1 MQIERTKNATRN
13 IFWGIMEKIV
23 TLLLPF
29 VVRTVLI
36 KTLGAEYLGLSG
48 LFTSILSVLNV
59 TELGFGTA
67 IVFSMYKPIAED
79 DNASLCALL
88 NFYKKIYHIVGMII
102 FTGGLVVLPFL
113 PHFIKGSYPNDVN
126 IYVLYLVYLFNTAIG
141 YFLFAY
147 KVALF
152 KAHQRNDLISK
163 RGIVLN
169 FLSNVLQIILL
180 LSFKN
185 YYAYVIVLPLITII
199 TNLVNAYIAKKF
211 FPNIICAGTISKE
224 TKDGIKKR
232 ITGLISYKIYGV
244 IFSSVDT
251 IVISSFL
258 GLIPLAKFNS
268 YFYVQSAI
276 IGFITIFTSSIT
288 AGIGNKMV
296 TSTRQENYKDF
307 KNLVFINAWISSFCA
322 VSLFCLYQHFIEW
335 WVGKELL
342 FSFDTM
348 TLMVLYFLLSRI
360 SVMTYTYREA
370 AGLWWEDRFRPLI
383 AAVVNL
389 SINLILV
396 QFIGINGVIIS
407 TLICTIFINI
417 PWGSAVLFKNYFKR
431 SPAEYFFKLL
441 LYVLVTAG
449 SGAVTFF
456 ICNLLHSQGFGFM
469 LLKGVICLIVPNA
482 LFCLV
487 YHKAQEF
494 EYVKKLAK
502 NSLKG
507 IKRKAG

>member
-13 IFWGIMEKIV
+13 IFWGLMDKVV
-23 TLLLPF
+23 TLLMPF

-36 KTLGAEYLGLSG
+36 KTLGAEYLGLNG
-48 LFTSILSVLNV
+48 LFTSILSVLSV
-59 TELGFGTA
+59 TELGFGAA

-79 DNASLCALL
+79 DNDMLCALL
-88 NFYKKIYHIVGMII
+88 NVYRKIYNVVG
-102 FTGGLVVLPFL
+102 TVVLVGGLIVLPFL
-113 PHFIKGSYPNDVN
+113 PHFISGSYPDDIN
-126 IYVLYLVYLFNTAIG
+126 IYILYLVYLFNTVIG

-152 KAHQRNDLISK
+152 RAHQRNDLLSK

-169 FLSNVLQIILL
+169 FISYSLQIALL
-180 LSFKN
+180 LTFKN
-185 YYAYVIVLPLITII
+185 YYAYVIVLPIITIT
-199 TNLVNAYIAKKF
+199 TNLVNAYIAKKV
-211 FPNIICAGTISKE
+211 FPNIVCRGSIDKD

-232 ITGLISYKIYGV
+232 VMGLLSYKIYGV

-268 YFYVQSAI
+268 YFYIQTAI

-296 TSTRQENYKDF
+296 TSSRQENYKDF
-307 KNLVFINAWISSFCA
+307 KNLVFINAWISGFCA

-335 WVGKELL
+335 WVGKEILL
-342 FSFDTM
+342 SFDTM
-348 TLMVLYFLLSRI
+348 TLMVIYFLLPRI
-360 SVMTYTYREA
+360 STMTFTYREA
-370 AGLWWEDRFRPLI
+370 AGLWWEDRFRPLV

-456 ICNLLHSQGFGFM
+456 VCNLLPSQGFGFM
-469 LLKGVICLIVPNA
+469 LLKGVICLVVPNA